1 MEKNKEDKLS
11 LILGSGSPRRKELL
25 GHLNIPFKII
35 TADLVEHSNSTVPSK
50 FAIEISEQKGK
61 AVFDSLDNPKNILVI
76 SSDTI
81 VVLGDKIYGKP
92 GNREVAKEML
102 QELSGQTHE
111 VITAVSFFTEAGKDS
126 FFESTKVTFERIDP
140 DLLEKY
146 LDTGESLDKAGAY
159 GIQGSSLFFISR
171 LEGSYSNVVGFPV
184 DKVLSKLKEKG
195 YWTKLN

>member
-1 MEKNKEDKLS
+1 MEKNKEEKIK

-25 GHLNIPFKII
+25 GYLNIPFTIV
-35 TADLVEHSNSTVPSK
+35 TADLEEHSDSKVPST
-50 FAIEISEQKGK
+50 FAIDISEQKGS
-61 AVFDSLDNPKNILVI
+61 AVFESLEDKENVLVI

-92 GNREVAKEML
+92 YNREKASEML
-102 QELSGQTHE
+102 LELSNQTHE
-111 VITAVSFFTEAGKDS
+111 VITAVSFFTKKAKHS
-126 FFESTKVTFERIDP
+126 FFESTKVTFEKIDP
-140 DLLEKY
+140 ELLEKY

-171 LEGSYSNVVGFPV
+171 LEGSYSNVVGFPL
-184 DKVLSKLKEKG
+184 DKVLHELKDKG